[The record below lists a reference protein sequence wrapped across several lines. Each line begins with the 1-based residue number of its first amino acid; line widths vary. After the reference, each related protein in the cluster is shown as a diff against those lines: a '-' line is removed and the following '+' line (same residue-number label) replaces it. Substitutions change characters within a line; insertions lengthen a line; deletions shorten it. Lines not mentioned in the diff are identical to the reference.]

1 MCAAGSTLTSASES
15 EVPRRDSGF
24 TNLLTDAS
32 RFRFESGALRAT
44 RRTLCLGCEAAAG
57 ASPLTCEAR
66 REAGFVLDR
75 RPAVS
80 QARDVGTRPGT
91 TAPQRLA
98 RRVGG

>member
-66 REAGFVLDR
+66 REAGFVLR
-75 RPAVS
+75 SGPRA
-80 QARDVGTRPGT
+80 
-91 TAPQRLA
+91 RLA
-98 RRVGG
+98 LSVASLA